1 MATDHA
7 YIAHFVAPTFGPD
20 GNWREIAHV
29 WRSLADANGYNGEH
43 EIPEIAKDTPRDY
56 TTAHVGWYVNVVT
69 HEVAANLP
77 ADTSA
82 AAQRAEIESIIRAN
96 YYAFN
101 RPRFAQ
107 ADDASTRPIYA
118 TVDQRTR
125 FLFAALE
132 VQANWTN
139 ARLDLIKTEAQ
150 VALDDFALTAD
161 MSAWAAAFDG
171 GAFYPFTKGTTE
183 DSVALPAASAGITAP
198 TTTQVGAVSL
208 AAML

>member
-7 YIAHFVAPTFGPD
+7 YIAHFVAPTFGAD

-29 WRSLADANGYNGEH
+29 WRSLADANAYSGEH

-69 HEVAANLP
+69 HEVASSPP

-82 AAQRAEIESIIRAN
+82 AAQRAEIESIIRAG

-101 RPRFAQ
+101 RSRFAQ

-118 TVDQRTR
+118 TVDKRTQ
-125 FLFAALE
+125 FLFAALP
-132 VQANWTN
+132 VNSTDA
-139 ARLDLIKTEAQ
+139 ALDLIKTEAR
-150 VALDDFALTAD
+150 VALDDFAFSAD

-171 GAFYPFTKGTTE
+171 GSFYVFTKGATE
-183 DSVALPAASAGITAP
+183 DSVALPSASAGITAP
-198 TTTQVGAVSL
+198 TTTQVSAVSL